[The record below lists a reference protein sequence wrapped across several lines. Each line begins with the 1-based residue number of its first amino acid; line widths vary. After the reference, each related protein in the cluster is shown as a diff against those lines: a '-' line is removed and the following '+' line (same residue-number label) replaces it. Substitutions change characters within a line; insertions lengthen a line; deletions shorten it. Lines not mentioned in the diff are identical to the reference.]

1 MSGDGFSDCEVG
13 HIAQVARWEFEE
25 EGEWTVSRV
34 TRSPGHP
41 DVVNL
46 QIDSTLDQRR
56 LTIPLTYQEFSEA
69 NSANG
74 SELTD
79 AVFNISVR
87 LMEFRHIRG
96 FDEFEDGA
104 TVPLDIYPESRPG
117 LFDDL
122 PPLRPGNQYKLIS
135 PFYRTERRS
144 DDPQ

>member
-1 MSGDGFSDCEVG
+1 MSGDGFSDSEVG
-13 HIAQVARWEFEE
+13 QIAHVARWEFGQ

-34 TRSPGHP
+34 TRGAGHP
-41 DVVNL
+41 DVVNV
-46 QIDSTLDQRR
+46 QIDSTLNQRR
-56 LTIPLTYQEFSEA
+56 LTIPLNYQEFSEE

-74 SELTD
+74 SQLTD

-104 TVPLDIYPESRPG
+104 TVPLDIYPEGRPG

-122 PPLRPGNQYKLIS
+122 PRLPPGHRYNLIS
-135 PFYRTERRS
+135 PFYRDELQP
-144 DDPQ
+144 DEAQ